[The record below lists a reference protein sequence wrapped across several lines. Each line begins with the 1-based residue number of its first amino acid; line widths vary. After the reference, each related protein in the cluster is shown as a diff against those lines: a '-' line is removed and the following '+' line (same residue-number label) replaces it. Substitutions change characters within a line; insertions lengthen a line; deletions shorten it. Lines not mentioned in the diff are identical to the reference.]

1 MRRPSP
7 RERVPLTVWAVTA
20 LHVGLLLT
28 FSVLYPPFTGF
39 DETQHVDAVLSIRH
53 GDGWPAPQERE
64 LSEGIVAV
72 ATPLLQ
78 SASDLPFSDDEL
90 LPRDERPSVAELG
103 VERDSVG
110 QVLPNQITQH
120 PPLYYALQA
129 GVLAALP
136 GSADWAFDRTVGV
149 LRLVSIVLMAPLPLL
164 AWATARALRAPPLAA
179 QVAALLSVS
188 VPQLQR
194 VGSSVNNDAAYTLAF
209 ATALL
214 LLARVA
220 GGDVRRRT
228 VVLTGVAV
236 GVAMLTKGFAL
247 VLPLAVG
254 LSFLVGG
261 RRSGSRP
268 AGDGP
273 SWTAGLLP
281 CFLSLVVAFAVGG
294 WWWLRNLVLY
304 GTVQPSGWPPTYR
317 EVLRLEPREPGEPAP
332 LTDFLA
338 GSYTRLSERFWG
350 GLEINYVGP
359 ATFPRWW
366 TDALVVAVL
375 VALVAAVVGA
385 GRQRAPLVVSVLVP
399 FASTLGVIGYG
410 IWTGY
415 TYSLDFP
422 GAQGRYLFGNLPSLS
437 AGVALGLVVLARRAR
452 AVVPVA
458 AVLLALGM
466 QAVGL
471 YSVLAR
477 NWLPV
482 YDGRGRV
489 ARYGEALQG
498 VLDYAP
504 WPSAVPLAVFALT
517 GLAGVAVLVLA
528 GRLAAVPEREPA
540 PSPV

>member
-1 MRRPSP
+1 MRRPSSE
-7 RERVPLTVWAVTA
+7 ERVPLAVWAVTA

-28 FSVLYPPFTGF
+28 FSFLYPPFTGF

-78 SASDLPFSDDEL
+78 SASDLPFSDDEPP
-90 LPRDERPSVAELG
+90 PRDERPSVAELG

-110 QVLPNQITQH
+110 QLLPNQITQH

-129 GVLAALP
+129 GVLAVLP
-136 GSADWAFDRTVGV
+136 GSADWAFDRTVAV

-179 QVAALLSVS
+179 QVAALLSAS

-194 VGSSVNNDAAYTLAF
+194 VGSSVNNDAAYVLAF
-209 ATALL
+209 AVVLL

-261 RRSGSRP
+261 RRSATGR
-268 AGDGP
+268 

-281 CFLSLVVAFAVGG
+281 GLLSLVVAFVVGG
-294 WWWLRNLVLY
+294 WWWLRNLLLY
-304 GTVQPSGWPPTYR
+304 GTVQPAGWPPSYR

-332 LTDFLA
+332 LTDFVA
-338 GSYTRLSERFWG
+338 GSYSRLTERFWG

-359 ATFPRWW
+359 ESFPHWW
-366 TDALVVAVL
+366 TNVLVVAAA

-385 GRQRAPLVVSVLVP
+385 GRSRLPLVVAVLVP
-399 FASTLGVIGYG
+399 FASTLGVITYG

-415 TYSLDFP
+415 SYSLDFP

-437 AGVALGLVVLARRAR
+437 AAVALGLVVLARRGAR
-452 AVVPVA
+452 FVPLA
-458 AVLLALGM
+458 AALLALGM
-466 QAVGL
+466 QAAGL
-471 YSVLAR
+471 RSVLAR
-477 NWLPV
+477 GWLPA

-489 ARYGEALQG
+489 ARYRDALDG
-498 VLDYAP
+498 VLDYSA
-504 WPSAVPLAVFALT
+504 WPPAVPLAAFALT
-517 GLAGVAVLVLA
+517 GLTALAVLVLSV
-528 GRLAAVPEREPA
+528 RLASVREREPVPA
-540 PSPV
+540 